1 MAKMFQQ
8 VRVGTLT
15 GETVTARTG
24 KSWEEWFKLLDKT
37 GARMMDHKEISSALE
52 TQFGLS
58 RWWGQMVAIGYENE
72 RGLRQ
77 DGRGDSAGHRCE
89 VTLSKNLPASRAA
102 AWEAWQ
108 DSGILDR
115 WLPRA
120 AFEVS
125 KATPPKALFLD
136 WPDRTSVTV
145 RFYERR
151 GKSRVVVSHAKLSAE
166 AAERMQRFWSGA
178 LDRLRVLMAGQ

>member
-15 GETVTARTG
+15 GETVTVRTG
-24 KSWEEWFKLLDKT
+24 KTWEEWFKLLDKA
-37 GARMMDHKEISSALE
+37 GARMMDHNEISSVLQ

-72 RGLRQ
+72 RGLRR
-77 DGRGDSAGHRCE
+77 DGRGEPDGNRFE
-89 VTLSKNLPASRAA
+89 VTLSKNLPAPRAA
-102 AWEAWQ
+102 VWAAWH
-108 DSGILDR
+108 DPGILAR

-125 KATPPKALFLD
+125 KTAPPKALFLE
-136 WPDRTSVTV
+136 WPDHTSVNV

-151 GKSRVVVSHAKLSAE
+151 GKSRLVVSHARLSEE
-166 AAERMQRFWSGA
+166 AAERMQRFWSDA
-178 LDRLRVLMAGQ
+178 LDRLRVLMSS